1 MSRPIDSSG
10 SPEPAIIPVDEAL
23 IGGETIAD
31 REALLRE
38 IAAQRSTFDAV
49 FAQMP
54 AGMIILEAP
63 AGRIVLYNPEAERLL
78 GKMYAAD
85 EVSEYSRYGGE
96 HADGSSYEA
105 DEYPS
110 ARALRG
116 EITNQHRMRY
126 RRPDGTIVHLS
137 VSAAPVRDATG
148 QIVNAVCSFVDITPQ
163 RIAELAVLER
173 DERLRAALAASQTG
187 TFRWDIES
195 GALDWDENL
204 DRLFGLEPG
213 RTARSLDQF
222 ISLVH
227 PEDRAHV
234 IAACERCAATGAD
247 FDEQFRVVWPSGAVR
262 WLRDKGRTYRA
273 PDGRPSYM
281 TGACVDIDA
290 QVATTERLER
300 LNALTERLS
309 GAFTAN
315 DVAAVVV
322 EQGMRA
328 LDAATGTLALVL
340 ADGETMELA
349 GTMNSPDDI
358 AAAWRRFPL
367 AAPVPLAEVV
377 RTGQSI
383 FITGQEVV
391 LARYPMLRDA
401 ATQQRVHAA
410 LVVPLAWDGR
420 QLGSMSFTFS
430 ERRRF
435 DEDVRA
441 FVATIARQASQALER
456 ARLFEMERQARRD
469 AEAARAEAQDANRAK
484 GAFLAMM
491 SHELRTPINAALGYV
506 DLLLLGVRGELTGEQ
521 VRDLERVRRSQ
532 RSLLLLVNEVL
543 DFARIDAGRIE
554 YHAESLVLDELLA
567 DVAATVE
574 PLAREGRLVFTVGS
588 AEGLVV
594 RGDRAKSQQILLNL
608 LSNAVK
614 FTPVGG
620 KVSIECAA
628 EGEFV
633 RIGVRDTG
641 RGIPPREIE
650 RIFEPFVQVDQR
662 QDSTVRQGVGLGLAI
677 ARELARGMG
686 GQLEVSSRVGG
697 GSLFTL
703 TLPRSTAGAADA

>member
-1 MSRPIDSSG
+1 M
-10 SPEPAIIPVDEAL
+10 
-23 IGGETIAD
+23 
-31 REALLRE
+31 
-38 IAAQRSTFDAV
+38 F
-49 FAQMP
+49 
-54 AGMIILEAP
+54 
-63 AGRIVLYNPEAERLL
+63 
-78 GKMYAAD
+78 
-85 EVSEYSRYGGE
+85 
-96 HADGSSYEA
+96 
-105 DEYPS
+105 
-110 ARALRG
+110 
-116 EITNQHRMRY
+116 
-126 RRPDGTIVHLS
+126 
-137 VSAAPVRDATG
+137 
-148 QIVNAVCSFVDITPQ
+148 
-163 RIAELAVLER
+163 
-173 DERLRAALAASQTG
+173 
-187 TFRWDIES
+187 
-195 GALDWDENL
+195 
-204 DRLFGLEPG
+204 
-213 RTARSLDQF
+213 
-222 ISLVH
+222 
-227 PEDRAHV
+227 
-234 IAACERCAATGAD
+234 
-247 FDEQFRVVWPSGAVR
+247 
-262 WLRDKGRTYRA
+262 
-273 PDGRPSYM
+273 
-281 TGACVDIDA
+281 
-290 QVATTERLER
+290 
-300 LNALTERLS
+300 
-309 GAFTAN
+309 
-315 DVAAVVV
+315 
-322 EQGMRA
+322 
-328 LDAATGTLALVL
+328 
-340 ADGETMELA
+340 
-349 GTMNSPDDI
+349 
-358 AAAWRRFPL
+358 
-367 AAPVPLAEVV
+367 
-377 RTGQSI
+377 
-383 FITGQEVV
+383 
-391 LARYPMLRDA
+391 
-401 ATQQRVHAA
+401 
-410 LVVPLAWDGR
+410 
-420 QLGSMSFTFS
+420 GSMSFTFS

-469 AEAARAEAQDANRAK
+469 AEAARAEAQEANRAK